1 MALHRMNCKIKC
13 DTIHIDV
20 KPQKGLCGFTL
31 IFLILAICNILSN
44 VFEFCRN
51 IHKE

>member
-31 IFLILAICNILSN
+31 IFLIFII
-44 VFEFCRN
+44 
-51 IHKE
+51 